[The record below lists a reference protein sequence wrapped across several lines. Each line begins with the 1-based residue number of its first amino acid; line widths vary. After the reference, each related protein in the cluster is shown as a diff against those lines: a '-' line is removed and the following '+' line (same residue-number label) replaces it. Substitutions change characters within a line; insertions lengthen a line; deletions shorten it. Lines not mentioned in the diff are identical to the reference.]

1 MRHEI
6 NLFDPTLRKPRVFLP
21 SGQVAAGWMTFA
33 FLLLAVYGWQAYSW
47 QRLQQEQRAAGAAL
61 SALQEEVKKV
71 SQSLS
76 ARKPSPE
83 ASARVE
89 ESEAGL
95 QARSQVLERLRRGD
109 LGSRDGHSALLQ
121 SLARNAV
128 PGLWLT
134 AITVKGAGSD
144 VLLVGRTADPALLP
158 EYLARLGKDAP
169 LQGHAFNALEVT
181 RPLEEDAAPAAG
193 PRPAAPRPAAFLEF
207 RVASRPG
214 ETAAGGT
221 R

>member
-6 NLFDPTLRKPRVFLP
+6 NLYDPTLRKPRVFLP

-33 FLLLAVYGWQAYSW
+33 LLLLAVYGWQVVSW
-47 QRLQQEQRAAGAAL
+47 QRLQQEQRAAGATL
-61 SALQEEVKKV
+61 SALQEQVKKV
-71 SQSLS
+71 SQSL
-76 ARKPSPE
+76 AGRKPSPE
-83 ASARVE
+83 AAARVE
-89 ESEAGL
+89 EGEADL
-95 QARSQVLERLRRGD
+95 HARSQVLERLRRGD

-134 AITVKGAGSD
+134 GITVTGAGSD

-169 LQGHAFNALEVT
+169 LRGHSFNALEVA
-181 RPLEEDAAPAAG
+181 RPIEDESDPAAG
-193 PRPAAPRPAAFLEF
+193 RRPAAPRSAAFLEF

-214 ETAAGGT
+214 ETPAGGT